1 MEEKA
6 TLFDLNKRIRN
17 SIEQTFTDSYWI
29 IAEISELK
37 INNSGHCYLELI
49 EKDPDQDKIIARARA
64 TIWSYTF
71 RMLKPY
77 FETASGISLDKGIK
91 ILVKAK
97 VTFHEQYG
105 LSLNILDIDPG
116 YTLGDME
123 RKRQEALRQLEKDG
137 VLEMN
142 KQITFPIAP
151 QRIALISSE
160 TAAGYKDFMNQL
172 LSNSYGFKYYVKL
185 FPAIMQGDEAIQSN
199 IKALDK
205 IYLHINFF
213 DIVVIIR
220 GGGSKSDLS
229 CFDNYNLAYHI
240 TQFPIPVLTGIG
252 HEQDTSV
259 ADLAAHTKLKTPTAV
274 AGFIIKQTNSLD
286 QYLEEVQTTVISL
299 VNDCLQNK
307 QEQIA
312 DLSRKLVRIGNNVLI
327 KNSKNLSRLSYSFEK
342 RTNMFLQAKKDFLK
356 YSQSAL
362 RSLSGKFI
370 IEKKHYLQIVLKT
383 INYMDPKKVLERGYT
398 LTYHNGTII
407 KNGSGLSL
415 GDLITTKFKKDEV
428 SSKVEK
434 VIQERKK

>member
-17 SIEQTFTDSYWI
+17 SIEQNFPDSYWV

-49 EKDPDQDKIIARARA
+49 EKDPNQDKIIARARA

-123 RKRQEALRQLEKDG
+123 RKRQETLRQLEKDG

-142 KQITFPIAP
+142 KQISFPTAP

-160 TAAGYKDFMNQL
+160 TAAGYRDFMNQL
-172 LSNSYGFKYYVKL
+172 LSNTYGFTYYIKL
-185 FPAIMQGDEAIQSN
+185 FPAIMQGDEAIPSL

-205 IYLHINFF
+205 IYLHENFF

-229 CFDNYNLAYHI
+229 CFDSYDLAYHI
-240 TQFPIPVLTGIG
+240 TQFPLPVLTGIG
-252 HEQDTSV
+252 HEQDISV

-274 AGFIIKQTNSLD
+274 AEFLIMQTYSLD
-286 QYLEEVQTTVISL
+286 QYLEELQTTAITM

-307 QEQIA
+307 QEQID
-312 DLSRKLVRIGNNVLI
+312 DLSRKLARIGNNVLVI
-327 KNSKNLSRLSYSFEK
+327 NSRTLDQLSYSFEK
-342 RTNMFLQAKKDFLK
+342 RTNRFLQAKKDFLR
-356 YSQSAL
+356 YSQSAIK
-362 RSLSGKFI
+362 SFSGKYF
-370 IEKKHYLQIVLKT
+370 IEKKHYLQIASKT
-383 INYMDPKKVLERGYT
+383 INYMDPEQVLKRGYS
-398 LTYHNGTII
+398 LTYHNGII
-407 KNGSGLSL
+407 IRNGAGLTR
-415 GDLITTKFKKDEV
+415 GDMITSKFERDEV
-428 SSKVEK
+428 NSKVEK
-434 VIQERKK
+434 VRRERNK

>member
-17 SIEQTFTDSYWI
+17 SIEQTFPDSYWV

-64 TIWSYTF
+64 TIWAYTF

-97 VTFHEQYG
+97 VIFHEQYG

-123 RKRQEALRQLEKDG
+123 RKRQKALRQLENDG

-142 KQITFPIAP
+142 KQIPFPIAP

-199 IKALDK
+199 IKALDN
-205 IYLHINFF
+205 IYLHLDFF

-252 HEQDTSV
+252 HEQDISI

-286 QYLEEVQTTVISL
+286 QYLEKLQTTAISL

-307 QEQIA
+307 QEQIV
-312 DLSRKLVRIGNNVLI
+312 DLSRKLVRIGNNVLVI
-327 KNSKNLSRLSYSFEK
+327 NRKNLARLSYNFEK
-342 RTNMFLQAKKDFLK
+342 KTNRFLQA
-356 YSQSAL
+356 
-362 RSLSGKFI
+362 
-370 IEKKHYLQIVLKT
+370 
-383 INYMDPKKVLERGYT
+383 N
-398 LTYHNGTII
+398 
-407 KNGSGLSL
+407 LSL
-415 GDLITTKFKKDEV
+415 KKNITCKLF
-428 SSKVEK
+428 
-434 VIQERKK
+434 

>member
-1 MEEKA
+1 MEEKS

-17 SIEQTFTDSYWI
+17 SIEQNFPDSYWV

-49 EKDPDQDKIIARARA
+49 EKDSNNDKIIARARA

-123 RKRQEALRQLEKDG
+123 RKRQETLRQLEKDG

-142 KQITFPIAP
+142 KQISFPTAP

-160 TAAGYKDFMNQL
+160 TAAGYRDFMNQL
-172 LSNSYGFKYYVKL
+172 LSNTYGFTYYIKL
-185 FPAIMQGDEAIQSN
+185 FPAIMQGDEAIPSL

-205 IYLHINFF
+205 IYLHENFF

-229 CFDNYNLAYHI
+229 CFDSYDLAYHI
-240 TQFPIPVLTGIG
+240 TQFPLPVLTGIG
-252 HEQDTSV
+252 HEQDISV

-274 AGFIIKQTNSLD
+274 AEFLIMQTYSLD
-286 QYLEEVQTTVISL
+286 QYLEELQTTAINL

-307 QEQIA
+307 QEQID
-312 DLSRKLVRIGNNVLI
+312 DLSRKLARIGNNVLI
-327 KNSKNLSRLSYSFEK
+327 INSRTLDQLSYSFEK
-342 RTNMFLQAKKDFLK
+342 RTNRFLQAKKDFLQ
-356 YSQSAL
+356 YSQSAIK
-362 RSLSGKFI
+362 SFSGKFF
-370 IEKKHYLQIVLKT
+370 IEKKHYLQIASKT
-383 INYMDPKKVLERGYT
+383 INYMDPEKVLKRGYS
-398 LTYHNGTII
+398 LTFHNGII
-407 KNGSGLSL
+407 IRNGAGLTR
-415 GDLITTKFKKDEV
+415 GDMITTKFERDEV

-434 VIQERKK
+434 VRRERKK

>member
-17 SIEQTFTDSYWI
+17 SIEQNFPDSYWV

-49 EKDPDQDKIIARARA
+49 EKDPNQDKIIARARA

-77 FETASGISLDKGIK
+77 FETASGISIDQGIK

-142 KQITFPIAP
+142 KQIPFPTAP
-151 QRIALISSE
+151 QRIALITSE

-199 IKALDK
+199 INALDK
-205 IYLHINFF
+205 IYLHLDFF

-229 CFDNYNLAYHI
+229 CFDSYNLAYHI

-252 HEQDTSV
+252 HEQDNSI
-259 ADLAAHTKLKTPTAV
+259 ADIAAHTKLKTPTAV
-274 AGFIIKQTNSLD
+274 AGFLIKQTNSFN
-286 QYLEEVQTTVISL
+286 QYLEEVQTTAITL

-307 QEQIA
+307 QEQID
-312 DLSRKLVRIGNNVLI
+312 DLSRKLVRIGNNVLVI
-327 KNSKNLSRLSYSFEK
+327 NSKNLDQLSYSFEK
-342 RTNMFLQAKKDFLK
+342 RTNRFLQAKKDFLR

-362 RSLSGKFI
+362 KSFSGKFI
-370 IEKKHYLQIVLKT
+370 IEKNHYLQIALKT
-383 INYMDPKKVLERGYT
+383 INYMDPKKVLERGYS
-398 LTYHNGTII
+398 LTYHNGKII
-407 KNGSGLSL
+407 KNGSGLSI
-415 GDLITTKFKKDEV
+415 GDLIITKFKRDEV
-428 SSKVEK
+428 NSKVEK
-434 VIQERKK
+434 VKRGKEK

>member
-17 SIEQTFTDSYWI
+17 SIEQNFPDSYWV

-49 EKDPDQDKIIARARA
+49 EKDPNNDKIIARARA

-123 RKRQEALRQLEKDG
+123 RKRQETLRQLEKDG

-142 KQITFPIAP
+142 KQISFPTAP

-160 TAAGYKDFMNQL
+160 TAAGYRDFMNQL
-172 LSNSYGFKYYVKL
+172 LSNTYGFTYYIKL
-185 FPAIMQGDEAIQSN
+185 FPAIMQGDEAIPSL

-205 IYLHINFF
+205 IYLHENFF

-229 CFDNYNLAYHI
+229 CFDSYDLAYHI
-240 TQFPIPVLTGIG
+240 TQFPLPVLTGIG
-252 HEQDTSV
+252 HEQDISV

-274 AGFIIKQTNSLD
+274 AEFLIMQTYSLD
-286 QYLEEVQTTVISL
+286 QYLEELQTTAITM

-307 QEQIA
+307 QEQID
-312 DLSRKLVRIGNNVLI
+312 DLSRKLARIGNNVLVI
-327 KNSKNLSRLSYSFEK
+327 NSRTLDQLSYSFEK
-342 RTNMFLQAKKDFLK
+342 RTNRFLQAKKDFLR
-356 YSQSAL
+356 YSQSAIK
-362 RSLSGKFI
+362 SFSGKYF
-370 IEKKHYLQIVLKT
+370 IEKKHYLQIASKT
-383 INYMDPKKVLERGYT
+383 INYMDPEQVLKRGYS
-398 LTYHNGTII
+398 LTYHNGII
-407 KNGSGLSL
+407 IRNGAGLTR
-415 GDLITTKFKKDEV
+415 GDMITSKFERDEV
-428 SSKVEK
+428 NSKVEK
-434 VIQERKK
+434 VRR

>member
-1 MEEKA
+1 MEEKS

-17 SIEQTFTDSYWI
+17 SIEQNFPDSYWV

-49 EKDPDQDKIIARARA
+49 EKDSNNDKIIARARA

-91 ILVKAK
+91 ILVKTK

-123 RKRQEALRQLEKDG
+123 RKRQETLRQLEKDG

-142 KQITFPIAP
+142 KQIPFPTAP

-160 TAAGYKDFMNQL
+160 TAAGYRDFMNQL
-172 LSNSYGFKYYVKL
+172 LSNTYDFTYYVKL
-185 FPAIMQGDEAIQSN
+185 FPAIMQGDEAIPSL

-205 IYLHINFF
+205 IYLHENFF

-229 CFDNYNLAYHI
+229 CFDSYDLAYHI
-240 TQFPIPVLTGIG
+240 TQFPLPVLTGIG
-252 HEQDTSV
+252 HEQDISV

-274 AGFIIKQTNSLD
+274 AEFLIMQTYSLD
-286 QYLEEVQTTVISL
+286 QYLEELQTTAINL

-307 QEQIA
+307 QEQID
-312 DLSRKLVRIGNNVLI
+312 DLSRKLARIGNNVLVI
-327 KNSKNLSRLSYSFEK
+327 NSRTIDQLSYSFEK
-342 RTNMFLQAKKDFLK
+342 RTNRFLQAKKDFLR
-356 YSQSAL
+356 YSQS
-362 RSLSGKFI
+362 SVKSFSGKYF
-370 IEKKHYLQIVLKT
+370 IEKKHYLQIASKT
-383 INYMDPKKVLERGYT
+383 INYMDPEQVLKRGYS
-398 LTYHNGTII
+398 LTFHNGII
-407 KNGSGLSL
+407 IRNGAGLTR
-415 GDLITTKFKKDEV
+415 GDMITTKFERDEV
-428 SSKVEK
+428 NSKVEK
-434 VIQERKK
+434 VRRERKK

>member
-6 TLFDLNKRIRN
+6 TLFGLNQRIRN
-17 SIEQTFTDSYWI
+17 SIEQTFPDSYWV

-49 EKDPDQDKIIARARA
+49 EKDPNQEKIIARARA

-91 ILVKAK
+91 ILIKAK

-142 KQITFPIAP
+142 KQIPFPPAP
-151 QRIALISSE
+151 QKIALISSE

-199 IKALDK
+199 IQALDK
-205 IYLHINFF
+205 IYLHVDFF
-213 DIVVIIR
+213 DIVVIVR
-220 GGGSKSDLS
+220 GGGSKSDLN
-229 CFDNYNLAYHI
+229 CFDSYNLAYHI

-252 HEQDTSV
+252 HEQDVSI
-259 ADLAAHTKLKTPTAV
+259 ADLAAHTNLKTPTAV
-274 AGFIIKQTNSLD
+274 AEFLIKQTNSLD
-286 QYLEEVQTTVISL
+286 QYLEELQTTAITL

-307 QEQIA
+307 QEQID

-327 KNSKNLSRLSYSFEK
+327 INSKNLDQLSYSFEK
-342 RTNMFLQAKKDFLK
+342 RTNRFLQAKKDFLR
-356 YSQSAL
+356 YSLSAL
-362 RSLSGKFI
+362 KSFSGKFI
-370 IEKKHYLQIVLKT
+370 IEKKHYLQIALKT
-383 INYMDPKKVLERGYT
+383 TNYIDPKKVLERGYS
-398 LTYHNGTII
+398 LTYHNGKII
-407 KNGSGLSL
+407 KNGSLLSR
-415 GDLITTKFKKDEV
+415 GDIINTKFRRDEV
-428 SSKVEK
+428 NSKVEK
-434 VIQERKK
+434 IRLEKKK

>member
-6 TLFDLNKRIRN
+6 TLFVLNERIRN
-17 SIEQTFTDSYWI
+17 SIEQSFPDSYWV

-49 EKDPDQDKIIARARA
+49 EKDPTQDKIIARARA

-77 FETASGISLDKGIK
+77 FETTSGISLDKGIK

-123 RKRQEALRQLEKDG
+123 RKRQETLRQLEKDG

-142 KQITFPIAP
+142 KQIPFPIAP

-160 TAAGYKDFMNQL
+160 TAAGYKDFINQL
-172 LSNSYGFKYYVKL
+172 LSNTNGFTYYVKL
-185 FPAIMQGDEAIQSN
+185 FPAIMQGDEAIPSL

-205 IYLHINFF
+205 IYIHENFF
-213 DIVVIIR
+213 DIAVIIR

-229 CFDNYNLAYHI
+229 CFDSYDLAYHI

-252 HEQDTSV
+252 HEQDISV
-259 ADLAAHTKLKTPTAV
+259 ADLAAHIKLKTPTAV
-274 AGFIIKQTNSLD
+274 ADFLIEQTNSID
-286 QYLEEVQTTVISL
+286 QYLEELQTTAISL

-307 QEQIA
+307 QEQID
-312 DLSRKLVRIGNNVLI
+312 DLSRKLARIGNNVLVI
-327 KNSKNLSRLSYSFEK
+327 NSKDLSQLSYSFEK
-342 RTNMFLQAKKDFLK
+342 KTNRFLQGKKDFIRH
-356 YSQSAL
+356 SQSAL
-362 RSLSGKFI
+362 KSFYSKCI
-370 IEKKHYLQIVLKT
+370 IEKKHYLQIALKT
-383 INYMDPKKVLERGYT
+383 IDFMDPEKVLTRGYS
-398 LTYHNGTII
+398 LTYFNGII
-407 KNGSGLSL
+407 IRNGAGLASG
-415 GDLITTKFKKDEV
+415 DMITTKFERDEV
-428 SSKVEK
+428 NSKVEK
-434 VIQERKK
+434 VSSLNK

>member
-17 SIEQTFTDSYWI
+17 SIEQNFPDSYWV

-49 EKDPDQDKIIARARA
+49 EKDSNQDKIIARARA

-123 RKRQEALRQLEKDG
+123 RKRQETLRQLEKDG

-142 KQITFPIAP
+142 KQIPFPTAP

-160 TAAGYKDFMNQL
+160 TAAGYRDFMNQL
-172 LSNSYGFKYYVKL
+172 LSNTYDFTYYVKL
-185 FPAIMQGDEAIQSN
+185 FPAIMQGDEAIPSLT
-199 IKALDK
+199 KALDK
-205 IYLHINFF
+205 IYLHENFF

-229 CFDNYNLAYHI
+229 CFDSYDLAYHI
-240 TQFPIPVLTGIG
+240 TQFPLPVLTGIG
-252 HEQDTSV
+252 HEQDISV
-259 ADLAAHTKLKTPTAV
+259 TDLAAHTKLKTPTAV
-274 AGFIIKQTNSLD
+274 AEFLIMQTYSLD
-286 QYLEEVQTTVISL
+286 QYLEELQTTAINM

-307 QEQIA
+307 QEQID
-312 DLSRKLVRIGNNVLI
+312 DLSRKLARIGNNVLVI
-327 KNSKNLSRLSYSFEK
+327 NSRTLDQLYYSFEK
-342 RTNMFLQAKKDFLK
+342 RTNRFLQAKNDFLR
-356 YSQSAL
+356 YSQSAIK
-362 RSLSGKFI
+362 SFSGKYF
-370 IEKKHYLQIVLKT
+370 IEKKHYLQIASKT
-383 INYMDPKKVLERGYT
+383 INYMDPEKVLKRGYS
-398 LTYHNGTII
+398 LTYHNGII
-407 KNGSGLSL
+407 IRNGAGLTR
-415 GDLITTKFKKDEV
+415 GDMITTKFERDEV
-428 SSKVEK
+428 NSKVEK
-434 VIQERKK
+434 VRRERKK

>member
-17 SIEQTFTDSYWI
+17 SIEQNFPDSYWV

-49 EKDPDQDKIIARARA
+49 EKDPNQDKIIARARA

-123 RKRQEALRQLEKDG
+123 RKRQETLRQLEKDG

-142 KQITFPIAP
+142 KQIPFPTAP

-160 TAAGYKDFMNQL
+160 TAAGYRDFMNQL
-172 LSNSYGFKYYVKL
+172 LSNTYGFTYYIKL
-185 FPAIMQGDEAIQSN
+185 FPAIMQGDEAIPSL

-205 IYLHINFF
+205 IYLHENFF

-229 CFDNYNLAYHI
+229 CFDSYDLAYHI
-240 TQFPIPVLTGIG
+240 TQFPLPVLTGIG
-252 HEQDTSV
+252 HEQDISV

-274 AGFIIKQTNSLD
+274 AEFLIMQTYSLD
-286 QYLEEVQTTVISL
+286 QYLEELQTTAITM

-307 QEQIA
+307 QEQID
-312 DLSRKLVRIGNNVLI
+312 DLSRKLARIGNNVLVI
-327 KNSKNLSRLSYSFEK
+327 NSRTLDQLSYSFEK
-342 RTNMFLQAKKDFLK
+342 RTNRFLQAKKDFLR
-356 YSQSAL
+356 YSQSAIK
-362 RSLSGKFI
+362 SFSGKYF
-370 IEKKHYLQIVLKT
+370 IEKKHYLQIASKT
-383 INYMDPKKVLERGYT
+383 INYMDPEQVLKRGYS
-398 LTYHNGTII
+398 LTYHNGII
-407 KNGSGLSL
+407 IRNGAGLTR
-415 GDLITTKFKKDEV
+415 GDMITTKFERDEV
-428 SSKVEK
+428 NSKVEK
-434 VIQERKK
+434 VRRERKK

>member
-17 SIEQTFTDSYWI
+17 SIEQNFPDSYWV

-49 EKDPDQDKIIARARA
+49 EKDPNQDKIIARARA

-91 ILVKAK
+91 VLIKAK

-123 RKRQEALRQLEKDG
+123 RKRQETLRQLEKDG

-142 KQITFPIAP
+142 KQIPFPTSP

-160 TAAGYKDFMNQL
+160 TAAGYRDFMNQL
-172 LSNSYGFKYYVKL
+172 LSNTYGFTYYIKL
-185 FPAIMQGDEAIQSN
+185 FPAIMQGDEAIPSLT
-199 IKALDK
+199 KALDK
-205 IYLHINFF
+205 IYLHENFF

-229 CFDNYNLAYHI
+229 CYDSYDLAYHI
-240 TQFPIPVLTGIG
+240 TQFPLPVLTGIG
-252 HEQDTSV
+252 HEQDISV

-274 AGFIIKQTNSLD
+274 AEFLIMQTYSLD
-286 QYLEEVQTTVISL
+286 QYLEELQTTAITL

-307 QEQIA
+307 QEQID
-312 DLSRKLVRIGNNVLI
+312 DLSRKLARIGNNVLVI
-327 KNSKNLSRLSYSFEK
+327 NSRTLDQLSYSFEK
-342 RTNMFLQAKKDFLK
+342 RTNRFLQAKKDFFR
-356 YSQSAL
+356 YSQSAIK
-362 RSLSGKFI
+362 SFSGKYF
-370 IEKKHYLQIVLKT
+370 IEKKHYLQIASKT
-383 INYMDPKKVLERGYT
+383 INYMDPEQVLKRGYS
-398 LTYHNGTII
+398 LTYHNGII
-407 KNGSGLSL
+407 IRNGAGLTR
-415 GDLITTKFKKDEV
+415 GDMITTKFERDEV
-428 SSKVEK
+428 NSKVEK
-434 VIQERKK
+434 VRRERKK

>member
-17 SIEQTFTDSYWI
+17 SIEQNFPDSYWV

-49 EKDPDQDKIIARARA
+49 EKDSNQDKIIARARA

-71 RMLKPY
+71 RILKPY

-91 ILVKAK
+91 VLIKAK

-142 KQITFPIAP
+142 KQIPFPTAP

-160 TAAGYKDFMNQL
+160 TAAGYNDFINQL

-205 IYLHINFF
+205 IYLHVDFF
-213 DIVVIIR
+213 DLVVIIR

-229 CFDNYNLAYHI
+229 CFDSYNLAYHI

-252 HEQDTSV
+252 HEQDTSI

-274 AGFIIKQTNSLD
+274 AEFLIMQTSSLD
-286 QYLEEVQTTVISL
+286 QYLEELQTTAITR

-307 QEQIA
+307 QGQI
-312 DLSRKLVRIGNNVLI
+312 DDMSRKLVRIGNNVLI
-327 KNSKNLSRLSYSFEK
+327 INNKKLDQLSYSFEK
-342 RTNMFLQAKKDFLK
+342 RTGRFLQAKKDFLR

-362 RSLSGKFI
+362 KSFSEKFI
-370 IEKKHYLQIVLKT
+370 IEKKHYLQIALKT
-383 INYMDPKKVLERGYT
+383 INYMDPKKVLDRGYS

-407 KNGSGLSL
+407 KNGSGLSI
-415 GDLITTKFKKDEV
+415 GDMITTQFKRDEV
-428 SSKVEK
+428 NSKVEK
-434 VIQERKK
+434 VKRGKEK

>member
-17 SIEQTFTDSYWI
+17 SIEQNFPDSYWV

-49 EKDPDQDKIIARARA
+49 EKDPNQDKIIARARA

-123 RKRQEALRQLEKDG
+123 RKRQETLRQLEKDG

-142 KQITFPIAP
+142 KQISFPTAP
-151 QRIALISSE
+151 QRIAMISSE
-160 TAAGYKDFMNQL
+160 TAAGYRDFMNQL
-172 LSNSYGFKYYVKL
+172 LSNTYGFTYYVKL
-185 FPAIMQGDEAIQSN
+185 FHAIMQGDEAIPSL

-205 IYLHINFF
+205 IYLHENFF

-229 CFDNYNLAYHI
+229 CFDSYDLAYHI
-240 TQFPIPVLTGIG
+240 TQFPLPVLTGIG
-252 HEQDTSV
+252 HEQDISV

-274 AGFIIKQTNSLD
+274 AEFLIMQTYSLD
-286 QYLEEVQTTVISL
+286 QYLEELQTTAINL

-307 QEQIA
+307 QEQI
-312 DLSRKLVRIGNNVLI
+312 DDISRKLARIGNNVLVI
-327 KNSKNLSRLSYSFEK
+327 NSRTLDQLSYSFEK
-342 RTNMFLQAKKDFLK
+342 RTNRFLQAKKDFFR
-356 YSQSAL
+356 YSQSAIK
-362 RSLSGKFI
+362 SFSGKYF
-370 IEKKHYLQIVLKT
+370 IEKKHYLQIASKT
-383 INYMDPKKVLERGYT
+383 INYMDPEQVLKRGYS
-398 LTYHNGTII
+398 LTYHNGII
-407 KNGSGLSL
+407 IRNGAGLTR
-415 GDLITTKFKKDEV
+415 GDMITTKFERDEV
-428 SSKVEK
+428 NSKVEK
-434 VIQERKK
+434 VRRERKK

>member
-17 SIEQTFTDSYWI
+17 SIEQTFPDSYWV

-142 KQITFPIAP
+142 KQIPFPIAP

-205 IYLHINFF
+205 IYLHLNFF

-252 HEQDTSV
+252 HEQDISI

-286 QYLEEVQTTVISL
+286 QYLEEVQTTAISL

-307 QEQIA
+307 QEQID
-312 DLSRKLVRIGNNVLI
+312 DLSRKSVRIGNNVLVI
-327 KNSKNLSRLSYSFEK
+327 NSKNLARLSYSFEK
-342 RTNMFLQAKKDFLK
+342 NTNRFLQAKKDFLK

-362 RSLSGKFI
+362 KSFSGKFI
-370 IEKKHYLQIVLKT
+370 IEKKHYLHIALKT

-407 KNGSGLSL
+407 KNGSGLSI
-415 GDLITTKFKKDEV
+415 GDMITTRFIKDEV
-428 SSKVEK
+428 NSKVEK

>member
-1 MEEKA
+1 MEEKS

-252 HEQDTSV
+252 HEQDISI

-312 DLSRKLVRIGNNVLI
+312 DLSRKLVRIGNNVLVI
-327 KNSKNLSRLSYSFEK
+327 NSKNLARLSYSFEK
-342 RTNMFLQAKKDFLK
+342 RTNRFLQIKKDFLK

-362 RSLSGKFI
+362 KSFSGKFI
-370 IEKKHYLQIVLKT
+370 IEKKHYLHIALKT

>member
-1 MEEKA
+1 
-6 TLFDLNKRIRN
+6 
-17 SIEQTFTDSYWI
+17 

-49 EKDPDQDKIIARARA
+49 EKDPNQDKIIARARA

-105 LSLNILDIDPG
+105 LGLNILDIDPG

-123 RKRQEALRQLEKDG
+123 RKRQETLRQLEKDG

-142 KQITFPIAP
+142 KQIPFPTAP

-160 TAAGYKDFMNQL
+160 TAAGYRDFMNQL
-172 LSNSYGFKYYVKL
+172 LSNTYGFTYYVKL
-185 FPAIMQGDEAIQSN
+185 FHAIMQGDEAIPSL

-205 IYLHINFF
+205 IYLHENFF

-229 CFDNYNLAYHI
+229 CFDSYDLAYHI
-240 TQFPIPVLTGIG
+240 TQFPLPVLTGIG
-252 HEQDTSV
+252 HEQDISV

-274 AGFIIKQTNSLD
+274 AEFLIMQTYSLD
-286 QYLEEVQTTVISL
+286 QYLEELQTTAINL

-307 QEQIA
+307 QEQID
-312 DLSRKLVRIGNNVLI
+312 DLSRKLARIGNNVLVI
-327 KNSKNLSRLSYSFEK
+327 NSRTLDQLSYSFEK
-342 RTNMFLQAKKDFLK
+342 RTNRFLQAKKDFLR
-356 YSQSAL
+356 YSQSAIK
-362 RSLSGKFI
+362 SFSGKYI
-370 IEKKHYLQIVLKT
+370 IEKKHYLQIVSKT
-383 INYMDPKKVLERGYT
+383 INYMDPEQVLKRGYS
-398 LTYHNGTII
+398 LTYHNGII
-407 KNGSGLSL
+407 IRNGAGLTR
-415 GDLITTKFKKDEV
+415 GDMITTKFERDEV
-428 SSKVEK
+428 NSKVEK
-434 VIQERKK
+434 VRRERKK

>member
-17 SIEQTFTDSYWI
+17 SIEQNFPDSYWV

-49 EKDPDQDKIIARARA
+49 EKDPNQDKIIARARA

-77 FETASGISLDKGIK
+77 FETTSGISLDKGIK

-142 KQITFPIAP
+142 KQIPFPIAP

-205 IYLHINFF
+205 IFLNVNFF
-213 DIVVIIR
+213 DIVAIIR

-229 CFDNYNLAYHI
+229 CFDSYKLAYHI
-240 TQFPIPVLTGIG
+240 TQFPIPILTGIG
-252 HEQDTSV
+252 HEQDISI

-342 RTNMFLQAKKDFLK
+342 RTNRFLQIKKDFLK

-362 RSLSGKFI
+362 KSFSGKFI
-370 IEKKHYLQIVLKT
+370 IEKKHYLHIALKT

>member
-17 SIEQTFTDSYWI
+17 SIEQNFPDSYWV

-49 EKDPDQDKIIARARA
+49 EKDPNQDKIIARARA

-91 ILVKAK
+91 ILFKAK

-123 RKRQEALRQLEKDG
+123 RKRQEVLRQLEKDG

-142 KQITFPIAP
+142 KQIPFPTAP

-172 LSNSYGFKYYVKL
+172 VSNSYGFKYYVKL

-205 IYLHINFF
+205 IYLHMDFF

-229 CFDNYNLAYHI
+229 CFDSYNLAYHI

-252 HEQDTSV
+252 HEQDISI

-274 AGFIIKQTNSLD
+274 AGFIIMQTNSLD
-286 QYLEEVQTTVISL
+286 QYLEKLQTTAITL
-299 VNDCLQNK
+299 VNDYLQNK
-307 QEQIA
+307 QEQID
-312 DLSRKLVRIGNNVLI
+312 DLSRKLVRLGNNVLI
-327 KNSKNLSRLSYSFEK
+327 INSKNLDQLSYSFEK
-342 RTNMFLQAKKDFLK
+342 MTNRFLQVKKDFLR

-362 RSLSGKFI
+362 KSFSGKFI
-370 IEKKHYLQIVLKT
+370 IEKKHYLQIALKT
-383 INYMDPKKVLERGYT
+383 ISYMDPKNVLERGYS
-398 LTYHNGTII
+398 LTYHNGKII
-407 KNGSGLSL
+407 KNGSGLSM
-415 GDLITTKFKKDEV
+415 GDMITTKFKRDEV
-428 SSKVEK
+428 NSKVEK
-434 VIQERKK
+434 VKQGRKK

>member
-17 SIEQTFTDSYWI
+17 SIEQTFTDSYWV

-205 IYLHINFF
+205 IYLHLNFF

-274 AGFIIKQTNSLD
+274 AGFIIKQTNSLN

-307 QEQIA
+307 HEQIA
-312 DLSRKLVRIGNNVLI
+312 DLSRKLVRIGNNVLVI
-327 KNSKNLSRLSYSFEK
+327 NSKNLARLSYSFEK
-342 RTNMFLQAKKDFLK
+342 RTNRFLQIKKDFLK

-362 RSLSGKFI
+362 KSFSGKFI
-370 IEKKHYLQIVLKT
+370 IEKKHYLHIALKT

>member
-17 SIEQTFTDSYWI
+17 SIEQNFPDSYWV

-49 EKDPDQDKIIARARA
+49 EKDPNQDKIIARARA

-123 RKRQEALRQLEKDG
+123 RKRQETLRQLEKDG

-142 KQITFPIAP
+142 KQIPFPTAP

-160 TAAGYKDFMNQL
+160 TAAGYRDFMNQL
-172 LSNSYGFKYYVKL
+172 LSNTYGFTYYVKL
-185 FPAIMQGDEAIQSN
+185 FPAIMQGDEAITSL

-205 IYLHINFF
+205 IYLHENFF

-229 CFDNYNLAYHI
+229 CFDSYDLAYHI
-240 TQFPIPVLTGIG
+240 TQFPLPVLTGIG
-252 HEQDTSV
+252 HEQDISV

-274 AGFIIKQTNSLD
+274 AEFLIMQTYSLN
-286 QYLEEVQTTVISL
+286 QYLEELHTTAINL
-299 VNDCLQNK
+299 VNDCLQKK
-307 QEQIA
+307 QEQID
-312 DLSRKLVRIGNNVLI
+312 DLSRKLARIGNNVLVI
-327 KNSKNLSRLSYSFEK
+327 NSRTLDQLSYSFEK
-342 RTNMFLQAKKDFLK
+342 RTNRFLQAKKDFLR
-356 YSQSAL
+356 YSQSAIKSFS
-362 RSLSGKFI
+362 RKYI
-370 IEKKHYLQIVLKT
+370 IEKKHYLQIATKT
-383 INYMDPKKVLERGYT
+383 INYMDPQQVLKRGYS
-398 LTYHNGTII
+398 LTYHNGII
-407 KNGSGLSL
+407 IRNVSGLAK
-415 GDLITTKFKKDEV
+415 GDMITTKFERDEV
-428 SSKVEK
+428 NSKVEK
-434 VIQERKK
+434 VRREKKK

>member
-1 MEEKA
+1 MEEKS

-17 SIEQTFTDSYWI
+17 SIEQNFPDSYWV

-49 EKDPDQDKIIARARA
+49 EKDSNNDKIIARARA

-123 RKRQEALRQLEKDG
+123 RKRQETLRQLDKDG

-142 KQITFPIAP
+142 KQIPFPTAP

-160 TAAGYKDFMNQL
+160 TAAGYRDFMNQL
-172 LSNSYGFKYYVKL
+172 LSNTYDFTYYVKL
-185 FPAIMQGDEAIQSN
+185 FPAIMQGDEAIPSL

-205 IYLHINFF
+205 IYLHENFF

-229 CFDNYNLAYHI
+229 CFDSYDLAYHI
-240 TQFPIPVLTGIG
+240 TQFPLPVLTGIG
-252 HEQDTSV
+252 HEQDISV

-274 AGFIIKQTNSLD
+274 AEFLIMQTYSLD
-286 QYLEEVQTTVISL
+286 QYLEELQTTAINL

-307 QEQIA
+307 QEQID
-312 DLSRKLVRIGNNVLI
+312 DLSRKLARIGNNVLVI
-327 KNSKNLSRLSYSFEK
+327 NSRTLDQLSYSFEK
-342 RTNMFLQAKKDFLK
+342 RTNRFLQAKKDFLR
-356 YSQSAL
+356 YSQS
-362 RSLSGKFI
+362 SVKSFSGKYF
-370 IEKKHYLQIVLKT
+370 IEKKDIPLLFI
-383 INYMDPKKVLERGYT
+383 ME
-398 LTYHNGTII
+398 
-407 KNGSGLSL
+407 
-415 GDLITTKFKKDEV
+415 
-428 SSKVEK
+428 
-434 VIQERKK
+434 

>member
-17 SIEQTFTDSYWI
+17 SIEQNFPDSYWV

-49 EKDPDQDKIIARARA
+49 EKDPNNDKIIARARA

-123 RKRQEALRQLEKDG
+123 RKRQETLRQLEKDG

-142 KQITFPIAP
+142 KQISFPTAP

-160 TAAGYKDFMNQL
+160 TAAGYRDFMNQL
-172 LSNSYGFKYYVKL
+172 LSNTYGFTYYIKL
-185 FPAIMQGDEAIQSN
+185 FPAIMQGDEAIPSL

-205 IYLHINFF
+205 IYLHENFF

-229 CFDNYNLAYHI
+229 CFDSYDLAYHI
-240 TQFPIPVLTGIG
+240 TQFPLPVLTGIG
-252 HEQDTSV
+252 HEQDISV

-274 AGFIIKQTNSLD
+274 AEFLIMQTYSLD
-286 QYLEEVQTTVISL
+286 QYLEELQTTAITM

-307 QEQIA
+307 QEQID
-312 DLSRKLVRIGNNVLI
+312 DLSRKLARIGNNVLVI
-327 KNSKNLSRLSYSFEK
+327 NSRTLDQLSYSFEK
-342 RTNMFLQAKKDFLK
+342 RTNRFLQVKKDFLR
-356 YSQSAL
+356 YSQSAIK
-362 RSLSGKFI
+362 SFSGKYF
-370 IEKKHYLQIVLKT
+370 IEKKHYLQIASKT
-383 INYMDPKKVLERGYT
+383 INYMDPEQVLKRGYS
-398 LTYHNGTII
+398 LTYHNGII
-407 KNGSGLSL
+407 IRNGAGLTR
-415 GDLITTKFKKDEV
+415 GDMITTKFERDEV
-428 SSKVEK
+428 NSKVEK
-434 VIQERKK
+434 VRRERKK

>member
-17 SIEQTFTDSYWI
+17 SIEQTFPDSYWV

-142 KQITFPIAP
+142 KQIPFPIAP

-205 IYLHINFF
+205 IYFHLNFF

-252 HEQDTSV
+252 HEQDISI

-286 QYLEEVQTTVISL
+286 QYLEEVQTTAISL

-307 QEQIA
+307 QEQID
-312 DLSRKLVRIGNNVLI
+312 DLSRKSVRIGNNVLVI
-327 KNSKNLSRLSYSFEK
+327 NSKNLARLSYSFEK
-342 RTNMFLQAKKDFLK
+342 NTNRFLQAKKDFLK

-362 RSLSGKFI
+362 KSFSGKFI
-370 IEKKHYLQIVLKT
+370 IEKKHYLHIALKT

-407 KNGSGLSL
+407 KNGSGLSI
-415 GDLITTKFKKDEV
+415 GDMITTRFIKDEV
-428 SSKVEK
+428 NSKVEK

>member
-17 SIEQTFTDSYWI
+17 SIEQNFPDSYWV

-49 EKDPDQDKIIARARA
+49 EKDPNNDKIIARARA

-123 RKRQEALRQLEKDG
+123 RKRQETLRQLEKDG

-142 KQITFPIAP
+142 KQISFPTAP

-160 TAAGYKDFMNQL
+160 TAAGYRDFMNQL
-172 LSNSYGFKYYVKL
+172 LSNTYGFTYYIKL
-185 FPAIMQGDEAIQSN
+185 FPAIMQGDEAIPSL

-205 IYLHINFF
+205 IYLHENFF

-229 CFDNYNLAYHI
+229 CFDSYDLAYHI
-240 TQFPIPVLTGIG
+240 TQFPLPVLTGIG
-252 HEQDTSV
+252 HEQDISV

-274 AGFIIKQTNSLD
+274 AEFLIMQTYSLD
-286 QYLEEVQTTVISL
+286 QYLEELQTTAITM

-307 QEQIA
+307 QEQID
-312 DLSRKLVRIGNNVLI
+312 DLSRKLARIGNNVLVI
-327 KNSKNLSRLSYSFEK
+327 NSRTLDQLSYSFEK
-342 RTNMFLQAKKDFLK
+342 RTNRFLQAKKDFLR
-356 YSQSAL
+356 YSQSAIK
-362 RSLSGKFI
+362 SFSGKYF
-370 IEKKHYLQIVLKT
+370 IEKKHYLQIASKT
-383 INYMDPKKVLERGYT
+383 INYMDPEQVLKRGYS
-398 LTYHNGTII
+398 LTYHNGII
-407 KNGSGLSL
+407 IRNGAGLTR
-415 GDLITTKFKKDEV
+415 GDMITSKFERDEV
-428 SSKVEK
+428 NSKVEK
-434 VIQERKK
+434 VRRERNK